1 MSSDLRMKKTISSAL
16 LTLLK
21 NKDLEAI
28 TAADISLE
36 ANISKRTLYNH
47 FKDKYVIFLWW
58 WKENMKPY
66 EDADLDAYTL
76 HLVQLLKRYRD
87 EFRHVL
93 SYRGQ
98 NNFREEVIPH
108 DIAKYKRHIRKE
120 VLKVCDGDLLIRF
133 AISTSW
139 YFWSCCLWD
148 DARLDHVLHL
158 LETNPDAVIING
170 AYHVLGSYIS
180 YPVLSDGEHL

>member
-36 ANISKRTLYNH
+36 ANISKRTFYNH

-98 NNFREEVIPH
+98 NNFR
-108 DIAKYKRHIRKE
+108 KE

-148 DARLDHVLHL
+148 DALLDHVLHL
-158 LETNPDAVIING
+158 LETTPDAVIING

>member
-58 WKENMKPY
+58 
-66 EDADLDAYTL
+66 
-76 HLVQLLKRYRD
+76 
-87 EFRHVL
+87 
-93 SYRGQ
+93 
-98 NNFREEVIPH
+98 
-108 DIAKYKRHIRKE
+108 
-120 VLKVCDGDLLIRF
+120 
-133 AISTSW
+133 
-139 YFWSCCLWD
+139 
-148 DARLDHVLHL
+148 
-158 LETNPDAVIING
+158 
-170 AYHVLGSYIS
+170 
-180 YPVLSDGEHL
+180 